1 MLDWNCPGEGGE
13 RFAVFGKTKA
23 FSQRNPGRLSEAM
36 CRDSCLGQR
45 PALSESVPT
54 GLFKNLPQ
62 FIWRQAEQCLV
73 TPSWL
78 FPSRHFR
85 GAALKQGDEFG
96 ERGRELIGQGNLPNR
111 RRAGRSGRI
120 QLPKNVQNYF
130 LIQGVFRVPVRVP
143 I

>member
-1 MLDWNCPGEGGE
+1 MPE
-13 RFAVFGKTKA
+13 
-23 FSQRNPGRLSEAM
+23 P
-36 CRDSCLGQR
+36 
-45 PALSESVPT
+45 VPT